1 MNILLLVRY
10 SRLPFYDY
18 GYLLAFAKRGAHLMY
33 VPEDMPM
40 GATLAEILSTCPMR
54 PSLIIGPEWG
64 SFPLPE
70 GLTEVD
76 IPTLTLQ
83 QDTYAFTHRRIRWSM
98 LFDYVVV
105 FHAGFE
111 KQFRAA
117 GHSRVVTMPWA
128 ILADRYQGPEQ
139 ERIYDVGWVGR
150 AGPAPGAEFYLDRQ
164 RVLEIVRKH
173 FRTNTFWER
182 QHLITEQEKLDIYFQ
197 SKVVVNVCRD
207 DHPFEANERMFE
219 TLASG
224 ALLVVRYRNE
234 LSDLGFE
241 EGIHFV
247 SYRDE
252 SEIVPLVQRYLADE
266 PARRRIADAGR
277 DKVLR
282 EHTYDVRVA
291 EIERLLKEDAGR
303 LPAPAR
309 SWPKH
314 RVRLT
319 YLDSYAGFGYLHL
332 ARRQWTQ
339 IARKSLGGAVAGAA
353 LIAGSWSRRWRRA
366 VHFWG

>member
-1 MNILLLVRY
+1 MNILLLIRH
-10 SRLPFYDY
+10 SQLPFYDY
-18 GYLLAFAKRGAHLMY
+18 GYFVTFAKRGDRLMY
-33 VPEDMPM
+33 VPEDMPF
-40 GATLAEILSTCPMR
+40 GATLPEILSRCPVR
-54 PSLIIGPEWG
+54 PTLIIGPEWG

-76 IPTLTLQ
+76 IPTLMLQ
-83 QDTYAFTHRRIRWSM
+83 QDTFAYTHRRIRWSR
-98 LFDYVVV
+98 LFDYVVL

-111 KQFRAA
+111 EQFRAA
-117 GHSRVVTMPWA
+117 GHSRVLTMPWA
-128 ILADRYQGPEQ
+128 ILAERHLGREL

-150 AGPAPGAEFYLDRQ
+150 AGPVPGAEFYQDRQ
-164 RVLEIVRKH
+164 RVLELLRKH
-173 FRTNTFWER
+173 FRMNPYWER
-182 QHLITEQEKLDIYFQ
+182 QRIMTEQEKIDVYFQ

-219 TLASG
+219 TMAAG
-224 ALLVVRYRNE
+224 ALLIVRCRNE

-241 EGIHFV
+241 EGVHFL

-252 SEIVPLVQRYLADE
+252 SEIVPMVQRYLADE

-277 DKVLR
+277 EKVLR
-282 EHTYDVRVA
+282 EHTYDVRIA

-303 LPAPAR
+303 FWAPAR

-314 RVRLT
+314 KVRLI
-319 YLDSYAGFGYLHL
+319 YLDAYAAFGYLHL

-339 IARKSLGGAVAGAA
+339 IAWKSLGGAVAGAA
-353 LIAGSWSRRWRRA
+353 LIAGSWSRRFRRA
-366 VHFWG
+366 

>member
-1 MNILLLVRY
+1 MNILLLVRH
-10 SRLPFYDY
+10 SQLPFYDY
-18 GYLLAFAKRGAHLMY
+18 GYLLAFAKRGMRLMY
-33 VPEDMPM
+33 VPEDMPF
-40 GATLAEILSTCPMR
+40 GATLSEILSTCPER
-54 PSLIIGPEWG
+54 PSLIILPEWG
-64 SFPLPE
+64 GFPLPE

-83 QDTYAFTHRRIRWSM
+83 QDTYAYTHRRIRWSM

-111 KQFRAA
+111 AQFRAA
-117 GHSRVVTMPWA
+117 GHSRVLTMPWA

-139 ERIYDVGWVGR
+139 ERVFDVGWVGR
-150 AGPAPGAEFYLDRQ
+150 AGPVPGAEFYQDRQ
-164 RVLEIVRKH
+164 RVLDTVRKH
-173 FRTNTFWER
+173 FRTNPFWER
-182 QHLITEQEKLDIYFQ
+182 QRLMTEEEKLDVYFR

-252 SEIVPLVQRYLADE
+252 SQIVPLVQKYLADE

-277 DKVLR
+277 EKVLR

-291 EIERLLKEDAGR
+291 EIEQTLKEDAGR
-303 LPAPAR
+303 LSAPAR
-309 SWPKH
+309 CWPKH

-319 YLDSYAGFGYLHL
+319 YLDSYAAFGFLNL
-332 ARRQWTQ
+332 ARRQWMH
-339 IARKSLGGAVAGAA
+339 IAPKSLGGAVTGAA
-353 LIAGSWSRRWRRA
+353 LIAGSWSRRFRRA
-366 VHFWG
+366 GKP